1 MITETMVLVLKL
13 LALTFSITGALFV
26 LTDKNYMSDVYY
38 RIKYAMAGVPGSK
51 ETGGYLAGIFSY
63 ISSVLSTIGDR
74 IDQYALPSQPVS
86 DIYHM

>member
-38 RIKYAMAGVPGSK
+38 HIKYTMAGVPGSK
-51 ETGGYLAGIFSY
+51 ETGGIFSWNIFIY
-63 ISSVLSTIGDR
+63 I
-74 IDQYALPSQPVS
+74 VS
-86 DIYHM
+86 IINNWG